1 MLTLLDIQYFNKGF
15 KIETH
20 RFNRQQKKN
29 IQQQSKTSKALNKA
43 KKYRSLGRGGT
54 IYLYC
59 LLTCLATV
67 CSYAVRRALS
77 PFFASGGL
85 SRGGGGEHIYIYV
98 YVYIWICIY
107 VYPLRDHIE

>member
-1 MLTLLDIQYFNKGF
+1 MPTLLDIQYFNKGF
-15 KIETH
+15 KIKTH

-29 IQQQSKTSKALNKA
+29 IQQQRKTSKALSKA

-59 LLTCLATV
+59 LLTGLATV

-85 SRGGGGEHIYIYV
+85 SRGGGGVSIYIYI
-98 YVYIWICIY
+98 YIY
-107 VYPLRDHIE
+107 LLEMSQ